1 MSLRDSRHRAAYN
14 DEGDIILP
22 PDGET
27 EPEMLFVEET
37 PAVEDLQIVSFIDDD
52 VWQSDEYQAAEVSAP
67 VFVREHVQHGRD
79 AVRSTIIGIA
89 SAASDSVG
97 EGLRQYKVSIKA
109 GAPLLEDARTGLRQF
124 MQNFIATLRQPV
136 WVPSGRQKVR
146 QYSRGTLFVF
156 DVLRFGGTFAVIF
169 AVLFS
174 IMNYQSFLQIASAK
188 LDVFVNHP
196 SLDTEHAETST
207 MLAALKTSDAD
218 GEGRER
224 GDLFSYLPTVG
235 PPDNRIVIPK
245 LKLNVPLVA
254 PPVEA
259 LLRQDWVQVE
269 EDIQDALTDGV
280 VHYPGTARPG
290 QAGNFFVTGH
300 SSYYPWAPGHYKTVF
315 ARLHELDEGDEYWVY
330 YNGDRHRYIVQNKK
344 EVEPSDTS
352 VLDQPG
358 GMRMATLMTCTP
370 VGTTL
375 RRLILSAVEVDPLS
389 GEPLAVGER
398 TDKEVV
404 PKIQLEALPI

>member
-1 MSLRDSRHRAAYN
+1 MSERDSRHRAAYN
-14 DEGDIILP
+14 DEGDIIIP
-22 PDGET
+22 MET
-27 EPEMLFVEET
+27 ESPEIVFVETPET
-37 PAVEDLQIVSFIDDD
+37 DEPVEVISFVDDTA
-52 VWQSDEYQAAEVSAP
+52 WKTDEYRAEEVSAP
-67 VFVREHVQHGRD
+67 VIVREHVQHGRD
-79 AVRSTIIGIA
+79 AVRSTILGIA
-89 SAASDSVG
+89 SLATGTVDESV
-97 EGLRQYKVSIKA
+97 RQYKVSISA
-109 GAPLLEDARTGLRQF
+109 GAPLMHDAKAGLRTF
-124 MQNFIATLRQPV
+124 VTNLLATLRQPV
-136 WVPSGRQKVR
+136 WVPAGKQNVR
-146 QYSRGTLFVF
+146 QYSRGTLFAV
-156 DVLRFGGTFAVIF
+156 DVVRFGGTFAVIF

-196 SLDTEHAETST
+196 SLDTDQAEAST
-207 MLAALKTSDAD
+207 MLAALKTADAD

-254 PPVEA
+254 PAVEA

-269 EDIQDALTDGV
+269 EDIQASLADGV

-300 SSYYPWAPGHYKTVF
+300 SSYYPWAPGNYKTVF

-330 YNGDRHRYIVQNKK
+330 YNGDRHRYIVENKK
-344 EVEPSDTS
+344 EVQPSDTT

-358 GMRMATLMTCTP
+358 GRRIATLMTCTP

-375 RRLILSAVEVDPLS
+375 RRLIVTAVEVDPLS